1 MSTGLVQEV
10 PHEGNNKDIFNSG
23 VKAGIGHVANQQ
35 ATQQAMQQ
43 GQVSAYHKGASDI
56 AGAVNEKLAGL
67 GQQQPQGQ
75 EQQVVT
81 QVAQMMQAAQGGDK
95 GAEQQLAGIVQAA
108 QSGDQQASAV
118 LEAAQA
124 MLQQAG

>member
-67 GQQQPQGQ
+67 GQQGGQ
-75 EQQVVT
+75 EQQLVALVT
-81 QVAQMMQAAQGGDK
+81 AAKQ
-95 GAEQQLAGIVQAA
+95 
-108 QSGDQQASAV
+108 GDQKASEIIRDT
-118 LEAAQA
+118 LERAKQGDQTAIALANSITQIA
-124 MLQQAG
+124 NSMAQQAG